1 MFRSRAYSQ
10 TDQHCSYCARLMPTW
25 HCACKRTVL
34 SSLRR
39 RVRRRDGGCGPGP
52 SPFARRSGGLELSQF
67 AGPASP
73 QPWLADQVKHPCS
86 KDRKLPASRAEE
98 VWHGQ
103 STAIFVFSMSYL
115 NGATRSPDIVPI
127 PRKVVRVQS
136 PNRVS
141 RCLPAQNSINSLAHP
156 PSSQNVTKLWMPG

>member
-1 MFRSRAYSQ
+1 MFCSRAYPP
-10 TDQHCSYCARLMPTW
+10 TAHYCSYCDHLILVW
-25 HCACKRTVL
+25 HRAFKRVVL
-34 SSLRR
+34 ESLRR
-39 RVRRRDGGCGPGP
+39 RVRRRFRGCGPGP
-52 SPFARRSGGLELSQF
+52 SQVLGGPGLELSQF

-73 QPWLADQVKHPCS
+73 QPWLAYQVKHPCS
-86 KDRKLPASRAEE
+86 KDRKLPASPAEE

-103 STAIFVFSMSYL
+103 STARFVFPLSYFT
-115 NGATRSPDIVPI
+115 GARRSPDIVPI

-136 PNRVS
+136 PSRVS